1 MAVATPDSPA
11 GQIAQALV
19 DFSVEG
25 AFPEE
30 SVSSLTVD
38 SDALP
43 AAIEALASAKAK
55 LQVPTIH
62 FSTHAYKPFAEALH
76 LFVGRDT
83 HHQRR
88 NRRRCPNMENKRPIG
103 PRRHYSVKSSSER
116 YPETVGSATG
126 VRESHRGSRSKSCLS
141 RPRAGLQ
148 HTVEKR
154 IKGNQG
160 R

>member
-1 MAVATPDSPA
+1 MAVATPISPA

-55 LQVPTIH
+55 LQVPTVT
-62 FSTHAYKPFAEALH
+62 S
-76 LFVGRDT
+76 R
-83 HHQRR
+83 
-88 NRRRCPNMENKRPIG
+88 
-103 PRRHYSVKSSSER
+103 
-116 YPETVGSATG
+116 ATP
-126 VRESHRGSRSKSCLS
+126 VNPLLRLCACL
-141 RPRAGLQ
+141 
-148 HTVEKR
+148 
-154 IKGNQG
+154 
-160 R
+160 

>member
-1 MAVATPDSPA
+1 MAVAMPDSPA

-55 LQVPTIH
+55 LQVQNIT
-62 FSTHAYKPFAEALH
+62 SRTTHINPLLRLCA
-76 LFVGRDT
+76 
-83 HHQRR
+83 
-88 NRRRCPNMENKRPIG
+88 
-103 PRRHYSVKSSSER
+103 
-116 YPETVGSATG
+116 
-126 VRESHRGSRSKSCLS
+126 CL
-141 RPRAGLQ
+141 
-148 HTVEKR
+148 
-154 IKGNQG
+154 
-160 R
+160 